1 MAALNL
7 DKIKATLERAPE
19 EFKDLVAQVG
29 FPSGKNYP
37 DGTSIA
43 QVAAQNE
50 FGAPAKLIP
59 ARPFMQPTI
68 QEQKDNWSKQISGGV
83 KQVVLGR
90 MTAFDVLF
98 AVGDLAAN
106 DMKAKIADIYSPA
119 LSPYTI
125 AKRLEKGNT
134 STKPLID
141 TSLMLSYLQHGVA
154 KEGSEFTSKE

>member
-37 DGTSIA
+37 DGKPIA
-43 QVAAQNE
+43 EVAAQNE
-50 FGAPAKLIP
+50 FGAPAKRIP

-68 QEQKDNWSKQISGGV
+68 QEQKDNWSKQIAGGV

-106 DMKAKIADIYSPA
+106 DMKAKIASIYSPA

-125 AKRLEKGNT
+125 AKRLEKGNS